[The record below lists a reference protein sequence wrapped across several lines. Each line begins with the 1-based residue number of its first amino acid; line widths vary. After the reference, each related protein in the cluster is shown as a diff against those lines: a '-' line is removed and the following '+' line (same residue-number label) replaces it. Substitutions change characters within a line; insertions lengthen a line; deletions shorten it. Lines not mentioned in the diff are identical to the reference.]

1 MDGGARLRMLETIRE
16 YGAEKLAERAVRGAP
31 ELAEVRRRHAAYY
44 SDLMQEAL
52 PHILTRDQLTWL
64 RAVQPDRDNILA
76 ALHYWC
82 DAQDAARATALA
94 VSVSCLAF
102 LLGNH
107 ADLSEWV
114 AQAVA
119 VPGDADPD
127 LRTMAEALYT
137 IGMSTRT
144 DGAARENGF
153 PHLVDRIEAL
163 NFETYPMA
171 GLLRSAFAM
180 FTQDTERAR
189 RYVEEALA
197 SQDEW
202 LVAATWM
209 ITAALAENSGDLDTL
224 RSAAAQALDRF
235 RALGERWGLSS
246 ALRVVGSVR
255 ILDGDLDGAA
265 AAFSE
270 AGRVLAEMGSRD
282 DEAHMRLQLADIAVR
297 RGDLDAARE
306 FFQTALDAAK
316 SDGTGL
322 DAAIVSAGFA
332 MFEIMMGHVEQ
343 ARLMHAAAE
352 QGLELLSPAHPARH
366 HLLAVVAASGMMIA
380 LADADLPLAR
390 ERAASMY
397 REGMASEDMPLLASV
412 GSALAHL
419 ARALGQPGRAAE
431 ILGACAAVRGGEDLT
446 DPTVTL
452 LRPQLREALGP
463 DGYDRAYAAGMA
475 LGRPEALALLDP
487 ASLGLSP

>member
-1 MDGGARLRMLETIRE
+1 
-16 YGAEKLAERAVRGAP
+16 
-31 ELAEVRRRHAAYY
+31 
-44 SDLMQEAL
+44 
-52 PHILTRDQLTWL
+52 
-64 RAVQPDRDNILA
+64 
-76 ALHYWC
+76 
-82 DAQDAARATALA
+82 
-94 VSVSCLAF
+94 
-102 LLGNH
+102 
-107 ADLSEWV
+107 
-114 AQAVA
+114 
-119 VPGDADPD
+119 
-127 LRTMAEALYT
+127 MAEALYM

-144 DGAARENGF
+144 DGAAQENGF

-171 GLLRSAFAM
+171 GLLRPAFAM

-189 RYVEEALA
+189 RYVDEALA

-209 ITAALAENSGDLDTL
+209 ITAALAENSGDMDTL
-224 RSAAAQALDRF
+224 RSASAQALDRF

-306 FFQTALDAAK
+306 FFQSALAAAG
-316 SDGTGL
+316 SDMSGM
-322 DAAIVSAGFA
+322 DVAVVSAGFA
-332 MFEIMMGHVEQ
+332 MFEIMVGHVEQ

-352 QGLELLSPAHPARH
+352 QGLALLSPAHPARH
-366 HLLAVVAASGMMIA
+366 HLLAVAAASGMMIA

-452 LRPQLREALGP
+452 LGPQLREALGV
-463 DGYDRAYAAGMA
+463 GAYDRAYAAGTA
-475 LGRPEALALLDP
+475 LDRAEAIRRLDP
-487 ASLGLSP
+487 ATL